1 MCKKF
6 EPKTH
11 RLRSITDIISVIN
24 SENIETFKRDFS
36 SFLDLRLGMKNG
48 SPELENFFKISTNNY
63 IDWIYDGKNNVDI
76 KIKITK

>member
-36 SFLDLRLGMKNG
+36 AFLDLRLGMKNG

-63 IDWIYDGKNNVDI
+63 IDWIDDGKNNVDI
-76 KIKITK
+76 TIKITK

>member
-36 SFLDLRLGMKNG
+36 AFLDLRLGIKNG
-48 SPELENFFKISTNNY
+48 LPELGNFFKISTNNY